1 MTIAVLQW
9 TTLLFQEQKT
19 CEIKNRKRLHACLWI
34 NAETTTFHEC
44 HKGLKVD
51 GNARNPDKGYQAE
64 RKLLRVSLSSNLGF
78 RIQKNALYHE
88 CIHSN
93 LFFYPLDHRREV
105 FLPRMYPIIYI
116 SENEPSLAGHGVE
129 PPLIFA

>member
-1 MTIAVLQW
+1 M
-9 TTLLFQEQKT
+9 
-19 CEIKNRKRLHACLWI
+19 
-34 NAETTTFHEC
+34 
-44 HKGLKVD
+44 D

-105 FLPRMYPIIYI
+105 FLPRMYSIIYR
-116 SENEPSLAGHGVE
+116 SENEPSLAGHGVG